1 MRRASHNI
9 LVAILGLYFLT
20 GCASPSRLAA
30 VPEGMHTKAKI
41 AGIKGARYYADAQ
54 PKQFYK
60 AGLEALAREKV
71 DLAGA
76 GHTGPLPPANFLA
89 ISGGGDNGA
98 FAAGLLVGWSESGQR
113 PEFKFVAGI
122 STGALIA
129 PFAFLGKDYDQ
140 KLKEV
145 FTTISSKDIFE
156 ERGLLAALFDESLS
170 DTTPLWQLIKRT
182 VNEEMLDKIA
192 LEYSRGRLLVIAT
205 TDLDSR
211 RSVIWNIGTIAL
223 SNSPRALN
231 LFHGIL
237 VASAAIPGLF
247 PPVMINVNV
256 DGQQHD
262 EMHVDGGTMAQTF
275 LYPSSLN
282 IAKISKEQRVE
293 RERKLYIIRNARL
306 DPDWA
311 SVDRYVLT
319 IAGRAISSL
328 IHSQGIGDLYKI
340 YLNSQRDGIDYNLA
354 YIGKDFTAEHKED
367 FDTAYMRQ
375 LFDYAYQ
382 LAKTGYKWKKY
393 PPDYSPPEAR

>member
-1 MRRASHNI
+1 MENVLRKFLIA
-9 LVAILGLYFLT
+9 VLGACFLS

-41 AGIKGARYYADAQ
+41 AGMKEVRFFADEQ
-54 PKQFYK
+54 PEQFYM
-60 AGLEALAREKV
+60 AGLESLGREKV

-76 GHTGPLPPANFLA
+76 GHSGPLPPANFLA

-98 FAAGLLVGWSESGQR
+98 FAAGLLVGWSETGQR
-113 PEFKFVAGI
+113 PKFKLVTGI

-145 FTTISSKDIFE
+145 YTTISSKDIFE
-156 ERGLLAALFDESLS
+156 KRGLFSVLFDESLS
-170 DTTPLWQLIKRT
+170 DTTPFWKLVKRAA
-182 VNEEMLDKIA
+182 NQEMLDKIA
-192 LEYSRGRLLVIAT
+192 LEYSRGRILLVAT

-211 RSVIWNIGTIAL
+211 RSVIWNIGAIAQ
-223 SNSPRALN
+223 SKHPGALH
-231 LFHGIL
+231 LFHSIL
-237 VASAAIPGLF
+237 IASAAIPGVF
-247 PPVMINVNV
+247 PPVMIDVNV
-256 DGQQHD
+256 DGRQHD

-275 LYPSSLN
+275 LYPSSVNL
-282 IAKISKEQRVE
+282 AKISKEHRVE
-293 RERKLYIIRNARL
+293 RERTLYIIRNARL

-311 SVDRYVLT
+311 SVDRYILT

-340 YLNSQRDGIDYNLA
+340 YLNAQRDGIDYNLA
-354 YIGKDFTAEHKED
+354 YIGKDFTAEHKEE
-367 FDTAYMRQ
+367 FDTKFMRE

-382 LAKTGYKWKKY
+382 RARVGYEWKKR
-393 PPDYSPPEAR
+393 PPDYALDD